1 MNAPFCCSFLP
12 PCARPAEE
20 VAERNS
26 ENLLRRFPGICL
38 EVRQKPPPPLIY
50 EEKCN
55 VPNSPRDQS
64 PAKKNRGEEK
74 EDEEEEEEAVAQ
86 NSLPASAGEVLS
98 E

>member
-1 MNAPFCCSFLP
+1 MSRGAPENP
-12 PCARPAEE
+12 P
-20 VAERNS
+20 
-26 ENLLRRFPGICL
+26 F
-38 EVRQKPPPPLIY
+38 IY

-55 VPNSPRDQS
+55 VPNSPSDQS
-64 PAKKNRGEEK
+64 LAKKNREGEEK